1 MMVSFK
7 TLTIVEAKR
16 VKVYYFITYTCTAS
30 NSVKKRQNGVNVVQ
44 VPDGK
49 NETIITGLD
58 PNTEYDVGVYAADR
72 DGENRGPISNC
83 ETAISTG
90 ITKKSNLHSYIDYV
104 YHMIIQDLLTLTSLY
119 L

>member
-16 VKVYYFITYTCTAS
+16 VKVYYFITYTAS
-30 NSVKKRQNGVNVVQ
+30 NSLKKRQNEGDVIQ

-72 DGENRGPISNC
+72 DRGNSGPISQL
-83 ETAISTG
+83 ETASLYNTSTG
-90 ITKKSNLHSYIDYV
+90 IT
-104 YHMIIQDLLTLTSLY
+104 IIYLTCIVILTMFTI
-119 L
+119 

>member
-16 VKVYYFITYTCTAS
+16 VEVYYFITYTAS
-30 NSVKKRQNGVNVVQ
+30 NSVKKRQNGVNDIQ

-72 DGENRGPISNC
+72 DRVNRGDTS
-83 ETAISTG
+83 ELERAE
-90 ITKKSNLHSYIDYV
+90 V
-104 YHMIIQDLLTLTSLY
+104 IQG
-119 L
+119 

>member
-16 VKVYYFITYTCTAS
+16 VKVYYFITYTAS
-30 NSVKKRQNGVNVVQ
+30 NSLKKRQNEGNVIQ

-72 DGENRGPISNC
+72 DGGNRGPISQL
-83 ETAISTG
+83 ETAISTAISTG
-90 ITKKSNLHSYIDYV
+90 I
-104 YHMIIQDLLTLTSLY
+104 IILY
-119 L
+119 LYLTCIVILTMFTI